1 MNKFCLLCIY
11 FEQGVTERY
20 WHCLNVSTLILHFM
34 SSIATKIIAKIMN
47 QNIKFVSSF
56 DVIRNSAKNNL
67 AIVAVDRPC

>member
-1 MNKFCLLCIY
+1 
-11 FEQGVTERY
+11 
-20 WHCLNVSTLILHFM
+20 M